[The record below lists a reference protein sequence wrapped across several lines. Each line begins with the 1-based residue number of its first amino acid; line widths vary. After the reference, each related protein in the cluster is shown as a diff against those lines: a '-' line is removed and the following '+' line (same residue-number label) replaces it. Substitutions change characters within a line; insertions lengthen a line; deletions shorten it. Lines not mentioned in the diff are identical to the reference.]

1 MEERA
6 TLLKKASWI
15 ALFGNIILASSK
27 ILVGLLAGSLAVLSD
42 GIDSATDVLIAAMTL
57 FASRISSKP
66 GDREHPYGHGR
77 IETVAT
83 AIISFVLFFAGAQ
96 ILFKALGGLI
106 SPDPEK
112 MPSTMAIWVT
122 IVSILG
128 KLALSW
134 SQFHYGKKSGSS
146 MLIANGKNM
155 RGDVVTSTA
164 VLVGLS
170 LAYLTGIAVMDKIL
184 AAAVALWILKNAVE
198 IFMEANTELMDGTDN
213 REPYRDI
220 FSAIAKVPSA
230 NNPHRV
236 RLRRIGSML
245 VVDLDVEVAPE
256 MTVAASH
263 DIALQVESAIKE
275 SLPDVYDVIVHI
287 EPFGNIEEEEKYGL
301 TERDLRH

>member
-1 MEERA
+1 MEERSKI
-6 TLLKKASWI
+6 LKKASWI
-15 ALFGNIILASSK
+15 ALLGNIILALSK
-27 ILVGLLAGSLAVLSD
+27 IIGGLLAGSLAVLSD

-83 AIISFVLFFAGAQ
+83 ALISFVLFFAGAQ
-96 ILFKALGGLI
+96 ILFKALGGII
-106 SPDPEK
+106 SPDPK
-112 MPSTMAIWVT
+112 TMPSTIAIWVT
-122 IVSILG
+122 VLSICG

-134 SQFHYGKKSGSS
+134 SQFYYGKKSGSS
-146 MLIANGKNM
+146 MLMANGKNM
-155 RGDVVTSTA
+155 RGDIVTSTA
-164 VLVGLS
+164 VLLGLG
-170 LAYLTGIAVMDKIL
+170 LAYITGIPVMDKVL
-184 AAAVALWILKNAVE
+184 AALVALWILKNAIE

-220 FSAIAKVPSA
+220 FAAISKIPSVD
-230 NNPHRV
+230 NPHRV

-245 VVDLDVEVAPE
+245 VVDLDIEVAPD

-287 EPFGNIEEEEKYGL
+287 EPFGNIEKEEKYGL

>member
-1 MEERA
+1 MKERA
-6 TLLKKASWI
+6 SILKKASWI
-15 ALFGNIILASSK
+15 ALFGNTILAASK
-27 ILVGLLAGSLAVLSD
+27 ILVGLVAGSLAVLSD

-96 ILFKALGGLI
+96 ILVKALGGLF
-106 SPDPEK
+106 SSVPEK
-112 MPSTMAIWVT
+112 MPSIMAIWVT
-122 IVSILG
+122 ILSICG

-164 VLVGLS
+164 VLLGLG
-170 LAYLTGIAVMDKIL
+170 LAYITGIAVMDKIL
-184 AAAVALWILKNAVE
+184 AALVALWILKNAVE

-213 REPYRDI
+213 REPYREI
-220 FSAIAKVPSA
+220 FSAISKVPSVD
-230 NNPHRV
+230 NPHRV

-245 VVDLDVEVAPE
+245 VVDLDIEVAPD

-263 DIALQVESAIKE
+263 DIALQVENSIKE

-287 EPFGNIEEEEKYGL
+287 EPFGNVEKEEKYGL